1 MLAVAAKSWCVG
13 AMAHQR
19 QGIEMSFAQN
29 NMGCPAETFYPAPR
43 LDAFSSTQHT
53 EVAPQLP
60 PLSLSLAFTDAIK
73 AYYNS
78 ASG

>member
-1 MLAVAAKSWCVG
+1 MVSSGDILSRAGGECSG
-13 AMAHQR
+13 
-19 QGIEMSFAQN
+19 
-29 NMGCPAETFYPAPR
+29 R